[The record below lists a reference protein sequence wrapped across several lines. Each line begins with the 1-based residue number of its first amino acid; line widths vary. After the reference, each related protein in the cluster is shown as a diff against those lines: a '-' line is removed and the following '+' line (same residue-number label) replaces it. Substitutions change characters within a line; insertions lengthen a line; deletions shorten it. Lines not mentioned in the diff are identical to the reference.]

1 MSFVIYL
8 GTSFIFWSLYY
19 EIILLFPPFQNRGKK
34 GCKNGLPVQLL
45 WKLLPYYFWNFW
57 ILLVSFVLKMKD
69 EKSLL
74 LHEFSYLIPKLFFFW
89 QACLFVI
96 ENLLHFWIN
105 FAHNVIFRP
114 LISDQESGKIFPPF
128 DWKDLSNPFVIFF
141 FQIPNSNL
149 YNKVQKKVTYVF
161 PRDNSWYYNII
172 CIFFFKLFSFISF
185 KICLKMG

>member
-1 MSFVIYL
+1 METFAILFLKFLNFDSFFRFENERWKKPTTWI
-8 GTSFIFWSLYY
+8 FILNS
-19 EIILLFPPFQNRGKK
+19 
-34 GCKNGLPVQLL
+34 KNV
-45 WKLLPYYFWNFW
+45 
-57 ILLVSFVLKMKD
+57 
-69 EKSLL
+69 
-74 LHEFSYLIPKLFFFW
+74 FFFW

-141 FQIPNSNL
+141 SKFQTRI
-149 YNKVQKKVTYVF
+149 YMIKYKKKVTYVF
-161 PRDNSWYYNII
+161 PRDNSWYNII

>member
-1 MSFVIYL
+1 MKFICTTKLFCSSHHFKIGAKKIAKMACLYNYYGSFCH
-8 GTSFIFWSLYY
+8 
-19 EIILLFPPFQNRGKK
+19 R
-34 GCKNGLPVQLL
+34 
-45 WKLLPYYFWNFW
+45 YYFWNFW

-69 EKSLL
+69 KKSLRSWIFIL
-74 LHEFSYLIPKLFFFW
+74 DSKKKKFFW
-89 QACLFVI
+89 QVCLFVI

-172 CIFFFKLFSFISF
+172 CIFFFKLFSIISF